1 MPARRGHRAPGTR
14 GRVRWAAAAVG
25 VLALAALVAWTAFGG
40 SEPSKAAPDAS
51 SSAAQAGPAASPAPA
66 LSPTSRANASATAS
80 AVVPLDARGVQTVL
94 IRLDKL
100 RERAFAVRD
109 PRLLSKVYAA
119 GPLLT
124 QDTAL
129 LNRLVP
135 KACRLVGVHTT
146 YDRVQVTASG
156 RGGVQIAVRAKLAE
170 SLLVCGGTA
179 TGRAAGSGPT
189 TLHMELTPNGAGY
202 LIAGIKR

>member
-1 MPARRGHRAPGTR
+1 M
-14 GRVRWAAAAVG
+14 
-25 VLALAALVAWTAFGG
+25 LV
-40 SEPSKAAPDAS
+40 
-51 SSAAQAGPAASPAPA
+51 
-66 LSPTSRANASATAS
+66 
-80 AVVPLDARGVQTVL
+80 
-94 IRLDKL
+94 RLDKL

-109 PRLLSKVYAA
+109 PTLLSKVYAA

-135 KACRLVGVHTT
+135 KDCRLVGVHTT
-146 YDRVQVTASG
+146 YDHVRVTASG
-156 RGGVQIAVRAKLAE
+156 SGGVQVAVRAKLAE

-189 TLHMELTPNGAGY
+189 TLHIELTPKGSGY